1 MPYKPKEEICLNS
14 TRTAVVSCDSPQ
26 AHFKLSP
33 PNAELS
39 DEEAKALGLVKAE
52 KPAPAPKPAVAE
64 DIDAPAPEPEKKAV
78 ATTPENKAVSMPAQ
92 PQGKK

>member
-14 TRTAVVSCDSPQ
+14 TRTAVVSCDSPA

-52 KPAPAPKPAVAE
+52 KPAPAP
-64 DIDAPAPEPEKKAV
+64 EPEKKAV
-78 ATTPENKAVSMPAQ
+78 ETAPQNKAIVMPNKD
-92 PQGKK
+92 KK

>member
-14 TRTAVVSCDSPQ
+14 TRSAVVACDSPQ

-39 DEEAKALGLVKAE
+39 DEEAQALGLVKAE

-64 DIDAPAPEPEKKAV
+64 DVDAPAPTEPEKKAV
-78 ATTPENKAVSMPAQ
+78 AVAPQNKAIVMPDKD
-92 PQGKK
+92 KK

>member
-14 TRTAVVSCDSPQ
+14 TRTAVVACDSPQ

-52 KPAPAPKPAVAE
+52 KPAQAPAPKPAVAE
-64 DIDAPAPEPEKKAV
+64 DVDAPAEPEKKAV
-78 ATTPENKAVSMPAQ
+78 NAAPQNKAIVMPNKD
-92 PQGKK
+92 KK

>member
-52 KPAPAPKPAVAE
+52 KPAPAPV
-64 DIDAPAPEPEKKAV
+64 EPEKKAV
-78 ATTPENKAVSMPAQ
+78 NAAPQNKAVTMPNKD
-92 PQGKK
+92 KK

>member
-14 TRTAVVSCDSPQ
+14 ARTAVVSCDSPQ

-39 DEEAKALGLVKAE
+39 DEEAKALGLLKPEKAQE
-52 KPAPAPKPAVAE
+52 
-64 DIDAPAPEPEKKAV
+64 APAPEPAKQPEQKAV
-78 ATTPENKAVSMPAQ
+78 AVSPQNKAVTMPAK
-92 PQGKK
+92 GKK

>member
-52 KPAPAPKPAVAE
+52 KPVPAAKPAVAE
-64 DIDAPAPEPEKKAV
+64 DVDAPVEPEKKAV
-78 ATTPENKAVSMPAQ
+78 NGAPQNKAIVMPNKD
-92 PQGKK
+92 KK

>member
-14 TRTAVVSCDSPQ
+14 TRTAVVACDSPQ

-39 DEEAKALGLVKAE
+39 DEEAMALGLMKG
-52 KPAPAPKPAVAE
+52 KDAPVE
-64 DIDAPAPEPEKKAV
+64 EAPAPEPVKPEKKAV
-78 ATTPENKAVSMPAQ
+78 ETAPQNKAVTMPAK
-92 PQGKK
+92 GKK